1 MKERELTL
9 SGQNAFLG
17 RIFLWMF
24 LGLMVTALTSLWVI
38 SSPTVLNLMF
48 SSRFTFFGLII
59 AEVGLVMY
67 FSSRVMKLSQA
78 AATLVFLAYS
88 FLNGL
93 TLSVYLLVY
102 TGESVALAFT
112 SAAFVFAIMG
122 IYGHF
127 TKTDLSPFRSFL
139 MVALIGIVISSI
151 LNIFIASSSL
161 SYIIS
166 LIGVVVFAG
175 LTAYDI
181 QSMKALYV
189 KSANSA
195 VPTGNLVLMGAL
207 TLYLDFINLFIM
219 LLRLVG
225 RRR

>member
-1 MKERELTL
+1 MKEKELTL

-24 LGLMVTALTSLWVI
+24 LGLIVTALTSFWVV
-38 SSPTVLNLMF
+38 SSPTVLSFLF
-48 SSRFTFFGLII
+48 SSRFTFFGLLI

-78 AATLVFLAYS
+78 SATLVFLAYS
-88 FLNGL
+88 FLNGM

-102 TGESVALAFT
+102 TGESVALAFA
-112 SAAFVFAIMG
+112 SASLVFGVMG
-122 IYGHF
+122 VYGHF
-127 TKTDLSPFRSFL
+127 TKTDLSPFRTFL
-139 MVALIGIVISSI
+139 MVALIGIVIASL
-151 LNIFIASSSL
+151 LNLFLASSSL
-161 SYIIS
+161 AYMIS

-181 QSMKALYV
+181 QSMKALYLR
-189 KSANSA
+189 STDGSM
-195 VPTGNLVLMGAL
+195 PTGNLVLMGAL